1 MAATKDETKRQREQ
15 GLKISIKMGTELSD
29 VSTSYMRLLKDTSE
43 EAPSLGL
50 SCGTEGPG
58 VQVLARWRDLSS
70 GDPESGGRQ
79 SGLQA
84 TSVHP
89 PQTTDP
95 SSLLSEF
102 HWSPNLFWAELR
114 TCWEFR
120 IK

>member
-43 EAPSLGL
+43 EAPSLG
-50 SCGTEGPG
+50 SCVTEGPG

>member
-1 MAATKDETKRQREQ
+1 
-15 GLKISIKMGTELSD
+15 MGTELSD

-43 EAPSLGL
+43 EDPSLE

-58 VQVLARWRDLSS
+58 VQVLVRWRNLSS

-89 PQTTDP
+89 PQTMDP
-95 SSLLSEF
+95 SSLLTSFTAPLCSEQ
-102 HWSPNLFWAELR
+102 SLEPVR
-114 TCWEFR
+114 SSG
-120 IK
+120 